1 MSNVIVVGCGRVGSQ
16 LANMLSDNGNNVCCI
31 DKNADAFAN
40 LGRNFN
46 GSTVQGVAFDEDVL
60 IRAGVEECDVLAA
73 VTQLDNTN
81 LMCAEVANHLF
92 GVPHVISRLYNPDHE
107 RAYMQ
112 LGIDYVC
119 GTSLVAEDV
128 FSKIVSGHGSHIDT
142 FGEFECSGSRWTSPA
157 ATTPKRS
164 ASRNLSAITRCA
176 LSPSNAP
183 MAPRPPSRRPIRC
196 CTRATPFS
204 LACATTLSRRSRV
217 IFWIRWYPCTSL
229 SPAEAKSVPTWLA
242 SC

>member
-1 MSNVIVVGCGRVGSQ
+1 MKITFPDGAVRVYEDGMSPLEIAQAVSPRLRKAT
-16 LANMLSDNGNNVCCI
+16 LAAEVDG
-31 DKNADAFAN
+31 KNADAFAN

-46 GSTVQGVAFDEDVL
+46 GSTVQGVGFDEDVL

-142 FGEFECSGSRWTSPA
+142 FGEFEVLRFTLDLSSRDNAKTIRVSELERDHEVRIIA
-157 ATTPKRS
+157 FERADGS
-164 ASRNLSAITRCA
+164 ASSI
-176 LSPSNAP
+176 P
-183 MAPRPPSRRPIRC
+183 
-196 CTRATPFS
+196 TPDS
-204 LACATTLSRRSRV
+204 LLYAGDSILACVRHDVIAQFSRY
-217 IFWIRWYPCTSL
+217 IL
-229 SPAEAKSVPTWLA
+229 D
-242 SC
+242 

>member
-46 GSTVQGVAFDEDVL
+46 GSTVQGVGFDEDVL

-92 GVPHVISRLYNPDHE
+92 GVPHVISAPVQSRPRARLYAAGH
-107 RAYMQ
+107 R
-112 LGIDYVC
+112 LRLRHVTGGRGCV
-119 GTSLVAEDV
+119 LEDCV
-128 FSKIVSGHGSHIDT
+128 
-142 FGEFECSGSRWTSPA
+142 R
-157 ATTPKRS
+157 
-164 ASRNLSAITRCA
+164 
-176 LSPSNAP
+176 
-183 MAPRPPSRRPIRC
+183 PRLPH
-196 CTRATPFS
+196 
-204 LACATTLSRRSRV
+204 
-217 IFWIRWYPCTSL
+217 
-229 SPAEAKSVPTWLA
+229 
-242 SC
+242 

>member
-16 LANMLSDNGNNVCCI
+16 LANMLSDNGNNVCVI

-46 GSTVQGVAFDEDVL
+46 GSTVQGLGFDEETLVK
-60 IRAGVEECDVLAA
+60 AGVEDCDVIAA
-73 VTQLDNTN
+73 VTQFDNTN

-142 FGEFECSGSRWTSPA
+142 FGEFEVLRFTLDLSSRDNAKTIRVSELERDHEVRIIA
-157 ATTPKRS
+157 FERADGS
-164 ASRNLSAITRCA
+164 ASSIPTPDSLLYAGDSILACVRHDVIA
-176 LSPSNAP
+176 
-183 MAPRPPSRRPIRC
+183 
-196 CTRATPFS
+196 PFS
-204 LACATTLSRRSRV
+204 RYILD
-217 IFWIRWYPCTSL
+217 
-229 SPAEAKSVPTWLA
+229 
-242 SC
+242 

>member
-1 MSNVIVVGCGRVGSQ
+1 MP
-16 LANMLSDNGNNVCCI
+16 
-31 DKNADAFAN
+31 
-40 LGRNFN
+40 
-46 GSTVQGVAFDEDVL
+46 
-60 IRAGVEECDVLAA
+60 GVEECDVLAA

-142 FGEFECSGSRWTSPA
+142 FGEFEVLRFTLDSFPA

-164 ASRNLSAITRCA
+164 ASRN
-176 LSPSNAP
+176 
-183 MAPRPPSRRPIRC
+183 SRRDHEVRIIAFE
-196 CTRATPFS
+196 RADGSASSIPTPDS
-204 LACATTLSRRSRV
+204 LLYAGDSILACVRHDVIAQFSRY
-217 IFWIRWYPCTSL
+217 IL
-229 SPAEAKSVPTWLA
+229 D
-242 SC
+242 

>member
-1 MSNVIVVGCGRVGSQ
+1 
-16 LANMLSDNGNNVCCI
+16 
-31 DKNADAFAN
+31 
-40 LGRNFN
+40 
-46 GSTVQGVAFDEDVL
+46 
-60 IRAGVEECDVLAA
+60 
-73 VTQLDNTN
+73 
-81 LMCAEVANHLF
+81 MCAEVANHLF
-92 GVPHVISRLYNPDHE
+92 GVSHVISRLYNPDHE

-142 FGEFECSGSRWTSPA
+142 FGEFEVLRFTLDLSSRDNAKTIRVSELERDHEVRIIA
-157 ATTPKRS
+157 FERADGS
-164 ASRNLSAITRCA
+164 ASS
-176 LSPSNAP
+176 
-183 MAPRPPSRRPIRC
+183 SRLPIRC

-229 SPAEAKSVPTWLA
+229 SLAAAKSGRIWLA